1 MARQASEVSSFKSAA
16 QLKGSSHLAPFSP
29 RCSQKGSFNLAPF
42 LSKIKDILF
51 PNLADHSSAQ
61 ALTGLLAFFAKHWEP
76 GSVIVKAGVL
86 WLAVISLFCTY
97 DGEDAGLTNQQPSIV
112 Y

>member
-16 QLKGSSHLAPFSP
+16 QLKGSFHLAPE
-29 RCSQKGSFNLAPF
+29 CSQKGSFNLAPF

-76 GSVIVKAGVL
+76 GSVIVKAGVT
-86 WLAVISLFCTY
+86 VVSCDISVLH
-97 DGEDAGLTNQQPSIV
+97 L
-112 Y
+112 